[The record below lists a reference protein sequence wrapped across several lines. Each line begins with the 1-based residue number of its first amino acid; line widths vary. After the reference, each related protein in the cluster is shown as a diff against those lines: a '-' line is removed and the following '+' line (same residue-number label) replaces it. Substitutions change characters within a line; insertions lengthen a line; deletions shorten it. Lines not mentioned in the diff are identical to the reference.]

1 MSEKPH
7 GRPYTGA
14 SGAMRTSPW
23 LASEDIASH
32 GDVKVEIEGVFQYDS
47 VEFEAGRKKANVFTL
62 KFKGKIKELC
72 LNSTNRRT
80 LYRLYGANTTDWHGK
95 SVTLYVDPSV
105 RVAGKKVGGIRFRES
120 QSAIIN
126 PE

>member
-7 GRPYTGA
+7 GRPYSGT

-23 LASEDIASH
+23 LASEDIATA

-62 KFKGKIKELC
+62 KFKGKTKELC
-72 LNSTNRRT
+72 LNSINRRT
-80 LYRLYGANTTDWHGK
+80 LYRLCGANTSDWHGK
-95 SVTLYVDPSV
+95 TITLYVDASV
-105 RVAGKKVGGIRFRES
+105 KIAGKKVGGIRFRES
-120 QSAIIN
+120 QTAIIN